1 MSKPPISDPNS
12 AQKPQSNGAPRW
24 ETWAM
29 AASFA
34 ALWAWFMAYLSASRT
49 GDSPSTLWQIPLAVS
64 LALLIWIFVRRMKRA
79 LAGLK
84 EVHPARR
91 GRPGQN

>member
-1 MSKPPISDPNS
+1 MSKPPTSEQNAPIK
-12 AQKPQSNGAPRW
+12 AQTNGAPRW
-24 ETWAM
+24 ETWTM

-49 GDSPSTLWQIPLAVS
+49 GDSPSIWWQIPLAAS
-64 LALLIWIFVRRMKRA
+64 LVLLVWIFVRRTKRT
-79 LAGLK
+79 LAALK

-91 GRPGQN
+91 GRN